1 MVNLLFYHIANQ
13 RHVSSHTKIFI
24 FLVFLVASKL
34 ARYQNRLTHPANER
48 VVYHRAR
55 GGRVIWVLSSGANTD
70 PSSATSS
77 SPSPPFTSSSS
88 SSSPHP
94 RSSANQPSPARIFT
108 HTSRSLLILGD
119 FSNIYTCMFN
129 KHRLSIT
136 SEIIDGRQY
145 ALSNCPVTLSNC
157 DIGCYCMI

>member
-1 MVNLLFYHIANQ
+1 MVNPLFYHIANQ

-24 FLVFLVASKL
+24 FTWL

-77 SPSPPFTSSSS
+77 SPSSPFTSSSS
-88 SSSPHP
+88 CSSSSPHP
-94 RSSANQPSPARIFT
+94 PSSANQPSPAHIFT

-119 FSNIYTCMFN
+119 FSNTYTRMFI

-136 SEIIDGRQY
+136 SEIID
-145 ALSNCPVTLSNC
+145 
-157 DIGCYCMI
+157 